1 MRNPFRREYFYIVT
15 RAKDGRLVVWQ
26 KDEWHNE
33 SEANQ
38 AAFSAIKGRF
48 FLVVKKPWRD
58 TARVTQEMKSARL
71 EESADLDGSIQRA
84 VHDPK
89 RFKFEDKKDDGI

>member
-1 MRNPFRREYFYIVT
+1 MT
-15 RAKDGRLVVWQ
+15 KSSDGRVVVWM
-26 KDEWHNE
+26 KDSWKSE

-38 AAFSAIKGRF
+38 AAFNAIKGRF
-48 FLVVKKPWRD
+48 FLVVSKPFKD

-89 RFKFEDKKDDGI
+89 RFKFEEKQDDRL

>member
-1 MRNPFRREYFYIVT
+1 MRNPFKRQYFYIVT
-15 RAKDGRLVVWQ
+15 KSSDGRVVVWM
-26 KDEWHNE
+26 KEDWKSE

-38 AAFSAIKGRF
+38 AAFNAIKGRF
-48 FLVVKKPWRD
+48 FLVVSKPFKD

-71 EESADLDGSIQRA
+71 EESADLDGSIKRA

-89 RFKFEDKKDDGI
+89 RLKFDERTDNAI